1 MISISTSWMYQ
12 QQVST
17 MLSQQDA
24 LSQTENEVSTGN
36 AINVPSDNPIGAA
49 QIVGLNHILAEN
61 TEYTNNITGANTRLS
76 TESSTLSSVS
86 NLLNSVND
94 LGLSSI
100 NGALSS
106 SDLSNI
112 ATELTQY
119 RNQLVQL
126 SNTTDANGNAL
137 FAGTSTTTT
146 PFVMN
151 SSTGQVS
158 YAGNDQQSFVSI
170 GQGLQ
175 VANGDSGSSLF
186 MTLPAGNGTFV
197 ATAGASNTGTLVVGA
212 NSVTDTAAYQAAT
225 ASGPLN
231 DTITFGANGTYSV
244 TDAAGNPVTD
254 SSGNPITGTYT
265 AGGSISFDGM
275 SLAMSGTPAAGDT
288 VNVQSDTASNT
299 QDVFTTLNNMIN
311 ALQSGQT
318 GAALTNTMNQQL
330 ESLGQAMSSVSST
343 TVAVGSRLDT
353 LQQQQSNYSDLSVT
367 YQSALADVQNVNM
380 ATAISNLS
388 LQSTALQAS
397 QQVFAKVQGTSLF
410 NYLQG

>member
-86 NLLNSVND
+86 NVLNSVND

-197 ATAGASNTGTLVVGA
+197 ASAGASNTGTLVVGA

-353 LQQQQSNYSDLSVT
+353 LQQQQSSYSDLGVT
-367 YQSALADVQNVNM
+367 YQTALTDVQNVDIT
-380 ATAISNLS
+380 TAISNLS

>member
-197 ATAGASNTGTLVVGA
+197 ASAGASNTGTLVVGA

-231 DTITFGANGTYSV
+231 DTITFGASGTYSV

>member
-1 MISISTSWMYQ
+1 
-12 QQVST
+12 
-17 MLSQQDA
+17 
-24 LSQTENEVSTGN
+24 
-36 AINVPSDNPIGAA
+36 
-49 QIVGLNHILAEN
+49 VGLNHILAEN

-197 ATAGASNTGTLVVGA
+197 ASAGASNTGTLVVGA

>member
-12 QQVST
+12 QQVNT
-17 MLSQQDA
+17 MLGQQDA

-61 TEYTNNITGANTRLS
+61 TEYTNNITSANTRLS

-175 VANGDSGSSLF
+175 VANGDSGGSLF
-186 MTLPAGNGTFV
+186 MNIPAGNGTFV
-197 ATAGASNTGTLVVGA
+197 ASAGTSNTGTLVVGA
-212 NSVTDTAAYQAAT
+212 NSVTDTAAW
-225 ASGPLN
+225 
-231 DTITFGANGTYSV
+231 
-244 TDAAGNPVTD
+244 
-254 SSGNPITGTYT
+254 
-265 AGGSISFDGM
+265 
-275 SLAMSGTPAAGDT
+275 
-288 VNVQSDTASNT
+288 
-299 QDVFTTLNNMIN
+299 
-311 ALQSGQT
+311 
-318 GAALTNTMNQQL
+318 
-330 ESLGQAMSSVSST
+330 
-343 TVAVGSRLDT
+343 
-353 LQQQQSNYSDLSVT
+353 
-367 YQSALADVQNVNM
+367 
-380 ATAISNLS
+380 
-388 LQSTALQAS
+388 
-397 QQVFAKVQGTSLF
+397 
-410 NYLQG
+410 

>member
-1 MISISTSWMYQ
+1 MISLSTSWMYQ
-12 QQVST
+12 QQVNT
-17 MLSQQDA
+17 MLSQQDS

-36 AINVPSDNPIGAA
+36 AINAPSDNPIGAA

-61 TEYTNNITGANTRLS
+61 TEYTNNITSANTRLS

-86 NLLNSVND
+86 NLLNSIND
-94 LGLSSI
+94 VALGSMNST
-100 NGALSS
+100 LSS
-106 SDLSNI
+106 SDLSNM

-126 SNTTDANGNAL
+126 ANTTDANGNAL

-151 SSTGQVS
+151 STTGSVT
-158 YAGNDQQSFVSI
+158 YTGNDQQSFTSI
-170 GQGLQ
+170 GSGLQ
-175 VANGDSGSSLF
+175 VANGDSGNSLF

-197 ATAGASNTGTLVVGA
+197 ASAGSSNTGTLVVGA
-212 NSVTDTAAYQAAT
+212 NSVSDTAAYQTAT

-265 AGGSISFDGM
+265 DGGAISFDGM
-275 SLAMSGTPAAGDT
+275 SITMSGTPAAGDT

-299 QDVFTTLNNMIN
+299 QDVFTTINNMIN

-318 GAALTNTMNQQL
+318 GASFSNTMNQQL
-330 ESLGQAMSSVSST
+330 ESLNQAMSSVSTT
-343 TVAVGSRLDT
+343 TVAVGSRIDT
-353 LQQQQSNYSDLSVT
+353 LQQQQTNYSDLSVT
-367 YQSALADVQNVNM
+367 YQSALSDVQNVDM

-410 NYLQG
+410 NYLQS